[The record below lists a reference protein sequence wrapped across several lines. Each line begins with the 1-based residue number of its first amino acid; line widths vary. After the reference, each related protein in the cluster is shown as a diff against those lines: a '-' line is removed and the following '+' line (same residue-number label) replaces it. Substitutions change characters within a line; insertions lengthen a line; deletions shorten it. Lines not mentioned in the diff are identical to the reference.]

1 MSCWMFFLVLFTSS
15 SSRDVPLECIEY
27 VDDPGVVQTVGI
39 ADYIDGDAIDSNGDS
54 WFTVEV

>member
-27 VDDPGVVQTVGI
+27 VDDPGVVQFVSLPR
-39 ADYIDGDAIDSNGDS
+39 YIEEDEIDVNGDS
-54 WFTVEV
+54 WYMDQV